1 MPAKKVKDLIEFN
14 NSVPDKYKVGIAFE
28 DISGERLDV
37 YFCFLTTGAEVYQRS
52 DERIKYYELPV
63 NYKWNVDQASRAG
76 IQRFEEPQSEKLLFP
91 WGSAGCK
98 KNFKFDQYACH
109 NAWVISVTEA
119 VKGYG
124 PLLYDCLLAKLGES
138 GIGLIADRYLVS
150 PLAANIWANYLTSRP
165 DVIKKPLDLD
175 GSTPETDDD
184 CYARHNEDK
193 EWNKW
198 VEDTEETKDKHVT
211 IRKAVNHAY
220 FDNGI
225 VTLDKLRKAGLVYKE
240 KSLSLNSKPS
250 LYENIIFLQKLYK
263 SILNG

>member
-1 MPAKKVKDLIEFN
+1 MPAKTVDDLIEFN
-14 NSVPDKYKVGIAFE
+14 KHVPDEYKVGIAFE
-28 DISGERLDV
+28 DTSEQRLEV
-37 YFCFLTTGAEVYQRS
+37 YFCFLTTGHQAYQRS
-52 DERIKYYELPV
+52 DERIEYYELPV
-63 NYKWNVDQASRAG
+63 SYKWKVDQASRAG
-76 IQRFEEPQSEKLLFP
+76 IERYEEPQSEKLLFP

-98 KNFKFDQYACH
+98 KNRKFDQYTCH
-109 NAWVISVTEA
+109 NAWVISVSEA

-138 GIGLIADRYLVS
+138 GIGLIADRGLVS
-150 PLAANIWANYLTSRP
+150 PQAANIWANYLTSRP
-165 DVIKKPLDLD
+165 EVIKKPLDLD

-184 CYARHNEDK
+184 CYASHHED
-193 EWNKW
+193 ESWNTW
-198 VEDTEETKDKHVT
+198 IEDTEETKDKHAT

-240 KSLSLNSKPS
+240 KSLSLNSKP